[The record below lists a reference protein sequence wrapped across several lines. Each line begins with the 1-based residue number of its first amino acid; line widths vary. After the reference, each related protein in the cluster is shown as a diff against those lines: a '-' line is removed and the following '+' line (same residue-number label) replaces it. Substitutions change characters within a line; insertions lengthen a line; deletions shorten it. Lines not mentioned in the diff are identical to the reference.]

1 MKQVAIR
8 TCFLGLSAPTFGQIP
23 EASTG
28 KWVPTWIAMPQ
39 EVEWWNLP
47 AAPYIALF
55 TLFADSTI
63 RQTVHTSLGT
73 SSHIRIQIS
82 NVFGPTDLP
91 ITAVTVGLP
100 ANGAAGVSALEPG
113 NVHQVTFSGRDQV
126 NASELVQ
133 ATKIEHWYFL
143 SAVEAWT
150 VWEALQI
157 KTRAGQ
163 NLVLS
168 HMQNSSNPTLQSVAV
183 INQAAVGNRVLADI
197 QGPSALSRI
206 ERDVL
211 SYPSVRYVIVF
222 EGINDIGVAGTDPES
237 QSFLYE

>member
-63 RQTVHTSLGT
+63 RQTALLRTSASRFQT
-73 SSHIRIQIS
+73 FSDRQI
-82 NVFGPTDLP
+82 F
-91 ITAVTVGLP
+91 
-100 ANGAAGVSALEPG
+100 AGS
-113 NVHQVTFSGRDQV
+113 VHQVTFSESKSYTIPSG
-126 NASELVQ
+126 VQ
-133 ATKIEHWYFL
+133 IVSDPILLAKIEHWYFL
-143 SAVEAWT
+143 SAVEAWVPSDSQT

-222 EGINDIGVAGTDPES
+222 EGTNDIGVAGTDPES
-237 QSFLYE
+237 QSSLYE